1 MKKVLAAT
9 AVVVFGLAPAIGA
22 ACDYSDDSS
31 ASATP
36 PVLAST
42 PAPAATKVPAAVAK
56 TSTPNALK
64 QVASKAKAPVPDQ
77 KVAVGTTN
85 YLGDSSKKPAVGGL
99 FVAW

>member
-42 PAPAATKVPAAVAK
+42 SAPAATKVPAVAK
-56 TSTPNALK
+56 TSTPNTLK

-85 YLGDSSKKPAVGGL
+85 
-99 FVAW
+99 